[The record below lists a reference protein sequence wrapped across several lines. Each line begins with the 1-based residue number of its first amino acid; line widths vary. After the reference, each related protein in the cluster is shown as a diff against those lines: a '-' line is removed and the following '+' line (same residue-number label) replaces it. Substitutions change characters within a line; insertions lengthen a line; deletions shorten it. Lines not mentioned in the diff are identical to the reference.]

1 MSNPKY
7 HLYAIRTA
15 DIPKGALKG
24 FQYSLQA
31 NNRYLLLLS
40 QKKLQQPFRKLPDN
54 IQLTDDERAWKQDCE
69 RKITED
75 KVKTNVAYMQEHE
88 DEYSGFL
95 MEFVVA
101 LEKELAEESKKV
113 GEKK

>member
-1 MSNPKY
+1 MNDQKY

-15 DIPKGALKG
+15 DLPQGALKG

-31 NNRYLLLLS
+31 NNRYVLIYYDQTLES
-40 QKKLQQPFRKLPDN
+40 PYRAVADGVKLEK
-54 IQLTDDERAWKQDCE
+54 DEQEWLIKC
-69 RKITED
+69 KTEINT
-75 KVKTNVAYMQEHE
+75 KFMRENET
-88 DEYSGFL
+88 EYAEVLNSFA
-95 MEFVVA
+95 EA

>member
-1 MSNPKY
+1 MNDQKY

-15 DIPKGALKG
+15 DLTQGALKG

-31 NNRYLLLLS
+31 NNRYCLLFA
-40 QKKLQQPFRKLPDN
+40 QEELQQPFRKLPDN

-95 MEFVVA
+95 MEFVGA